1 MLGVGT
7 CWNYQRLV
15 RQKWGG
21 VDHEGAQGTGTL
33 YFLLE
38 YVPGVA
44 DLWFNGNQLSNDSSL
59 SSLPLLTTFLKSY
72 SRPYLGI
79 TPPQPPKMTSN
90 NDANEHGT
98 KDTECVVPET
108 EDLVEKDIRD
118 RFKRMCEG
126 YFQNVSKKLV
136 VEHNVRAIRSGSTS
150 ITHR

>member
-1 MLGVGT
+1 
-7 CWNYQRLV
+7 
-15 RQKWGG
+15 
-21 VDHEGAQGTGTL
+21 
-33 YFLLE
+33 
-38 YVPGVA
+38 VA

-79 TPPQPPKMTSN
+79 TPPQPSKTTSN
-90 NDANEHGT
+90 DDANEHGT
-98 KDTECVVPET
+98 KDAESVVPET
-108 EDLVEKDIRD
+108 EDLVEKEIRD

-136 VEHNVRAIRSGSTS
+136 VEHNVCAIRSGSTS

>member
-1 MLGVGT
+1 M
-7 CWNYQRLV
+7 
-15 RQKWGG
+15 
-21 VDHEGAQGTGTL
+21 DHEGAQGTGAL
-33 YFLLE
+33 YFLLK

-44 DLWFNGNQLSNDSSL
+44 DLWFNGDQLSNDSSL